1 MLKENKENKEIK
13 ENKIK
18 ELMSAAM
25 KDINSLVDVNTDIGK
40 PCTINDG
47 TMILPV
53 TKVTMG
59 FMTGGGEYGEIKKI
73 NASPDIPFAGG
84 SSAIVS
90 LKPTGFL
97 IGKGKGVKLIT
108 VPTDAFS
115 RAFETAEEFIKT
127 FKNEEK
133 D

>member
-1 MLKENKENKEIK
+1 MLKDNKEIK

-25 KDINSLVDVNTDIGK
+25 KDINMLIDVNTVIGK
-40 PCTINDG
+40 PFSINDG
-47 TMILPV
+47 TTVIPV

-73 NASPDIPFAGG
+73 NSSPEMPFAGG

-97 IGKGKGVKLIT
+97 VGKGKNVKLIS

>member
-1 MLKENKENKEIK
+1 MLKETR

-18 ELMSAAM
+18 ELMSAAL
-25 KDINSLVDVNTDIGK
+25 KDINTMIDVNTVIGK
-40 PCTINDG
+40 PFTTNDG
-47 TMILPV
+47 TTIIPV

-73 NASPDIPFAGG
+73 NSIPNMPFAGG
-84 SSAIVS
+84 SSAVVS

-97 IGKGKGVKLIT
+97 VEKGKGVKLIS

-115 RAFETAEEFIKT
+115 RAFETAEEFIKS

>member
-1 MLKENKENKEIK
+1 
-13 ENKIK
+13 
-18 ELMSAAM
+18 M
-25 KDINSLVDVNTDIGK
+25 KDINSLVDVNTVIGK
-40 PCTINDG
+40 PFTINDG
-47 TMILPV
+47 TMIIPV

-73 NASPDIPFAGG
+73 NSSPDIPFAGG